1 MKTITVTVLA
11 VLISG
16 TMLIGCAKPTQN
28 QVSLDGFALN
38 VENRTDAM
46 IARMQDLVKKHPANV
61 DGYNKLG
68 SALVQKGRETGEL
81 DWYDRAK
88 TAFEEANEID
98 SDDPI
103 TLRNLGWISTVY
115 HRFFDAIDYSKKA
128 ISANPNDNIAYGVL
142 TDSYFELGRY
152 DEAIQSAQKMM
163 DLHPDLASYSRAA
176 QLRFVRGDTKGAI
189 TLMLRAVEAGG
200 PYPENTAWAKV
211 QLTDLYFKTGAVR
224 AAEVGYTDI
233 LKTNPDYRH
242 AVAGLARVRAAQGK
256 YADAAELMRKATT
269 GLSPIPY
276 VIELGDYYSKLGD
289 SGRAAE
295 AYARVDAIIA
305 EHLEHGV
312 EGDELVQAMFYL
324 DKDKDIKKALELAE
338 MEVKEH
344 TTVSAY
350 TTLAWAYYKNDE
362 IADAEKSIRKALAMN
377 TKDALLYYRAAKIFS
392 ASGKRSE
399 ARRWAYSALN
409 LNPSFHVLYAD
420 DARKIALGQS

>member
-1 MKTITVTVLA
+1 MKTIMVTVFA

-16 TMLIGCAKPTQN
+16 TMVIGCAKPTQK

-38 VENRTDAM
+38 AENRTDAT

-88 TAFEEANEID
+88 TSFEKANEID

-103 TLRNLGWISTVY
+103 TLRNLGWISTIY
-115 HRFFDAIDYSKKA
+115 HRFFNAIDYSKKA
-128 ISANPNDNIAYGVL
+128 IALNPSDNTAYGVL

-152 DEAIQSAQKMM
+152 DEAIQSAQKMI

-189 TLMLRAVEAGG
+189 TLMLKAVEAGG

-211 QLTDLYFKTGAVR
+211 QLTDLYFKTGAIQ
-224 AAEVGYTDI
+224 AAEMGYTDI
-233 LKTNPDYRH
+233 LKTIPGYRH
-242 AVAGLARVRAAQGK
+242 ALAGLARVRAAQNK
-256 YADAAELMRKATT
+256 YDEAAKLMEQATK
-269 GLSPIPY
+269 GLAPIPY
-276 VIELGDYYSKLGD
+276 VVELGDYYTKLGNSD
-289 SGRAAE
+289 AANE
-295 AYARVDAIIA
+295 AYDRVEKIIA

-312 EGDELVQAMFYL
+312 EGDELMQAMFYL
-324 DKDKDIKKALELAE
+324 DKDKDVRKALDLAE
-338 MEVKEH
+338 MEIKEH
-344 TTVSAY
+344 TTVNAY
-350 TTLAWAYYKNDE
+350 ATLAWAYFKNGE
-362 IADAEKSIRKALAMN
+362 NSNAEKTIRKALSMN

-392 ASGKRSE
+392 ANGKRAE
-399 ARRWAYSALN
+399 ARQWAYSALN